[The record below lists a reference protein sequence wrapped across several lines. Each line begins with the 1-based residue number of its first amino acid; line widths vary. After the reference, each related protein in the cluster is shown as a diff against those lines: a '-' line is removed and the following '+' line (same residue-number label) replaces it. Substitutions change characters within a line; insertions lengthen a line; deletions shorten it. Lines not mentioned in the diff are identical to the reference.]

1 MLAMEVKEGV
11 IPHNIASSKYQKTK
25 GIVRKPGK
33 AGTGQKT
40 GKAYEGQKVRNFRMH
55 KRI

>member
-1 MLAMEVKEGV
+1 LVREIRESV
-11 IPHNIASSKYQKTK
+11 ILYHIASYKYQNTK

-33 AGTGQKT
+33 VGTGRKT
-40 GKAYEGQKVRNFRMH
+40 GKACEGQKVRNIRMH